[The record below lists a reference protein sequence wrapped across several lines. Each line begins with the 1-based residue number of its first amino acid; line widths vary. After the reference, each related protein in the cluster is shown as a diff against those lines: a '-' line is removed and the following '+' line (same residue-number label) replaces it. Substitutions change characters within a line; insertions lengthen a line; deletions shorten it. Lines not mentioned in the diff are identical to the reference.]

1 MRDNNRENEPTKK
14 KNNGLALH
22 KMLTRV
28 SVGHQLDRFYN
39 ITDNNERGSNFN
51 CIIGETTSR
60 RLSPSPGLDED
71 KQKEFV
77 QKIYKKKV

>member
-39 ITDNNERGSNFN
+39 ITDNNERGSNRKFIN
-51 CIIGETTSR
+51 
-60 RLSPSPGLDED
+60 
-71 KQKEFV
+71 
-77 QKIYKKKV
+77 KKNKFKCFLFI